1 MFFAQLL
8 CSFILFQTTCPNQR
22 HVAVSA
28 GFSSVLLYL
37 LTSLSHYFSLD
48 MDIAMDIACTEE
60 QWPLNS
66 QPKQLYCGHCGE
78 QIGLTSCYNPSRNGW
93 KGRWQKITT
102 DDAFNWIYLCKGCD
116 TSLGRVFERLEEF
129 HGEKE
134 RQREW
139 NRFLC
144 KELKFN

>member
-1 MFFAQLL
+1 MLL
-8 CSFILFQTTCPNQR
+8 FLQVSVQFCFICSPRLVII
-22 HVAVSA
+22 
-28 GFSSVLLYL
+28 
-37 LTSLSHYFSLD
+37 FSLD
-48 MDIAMDIACTEE
+48 MDIAMNVACTEE
-60 QWPLNS
+60 HCALNS

-134 RQREW
+134 RQQEW